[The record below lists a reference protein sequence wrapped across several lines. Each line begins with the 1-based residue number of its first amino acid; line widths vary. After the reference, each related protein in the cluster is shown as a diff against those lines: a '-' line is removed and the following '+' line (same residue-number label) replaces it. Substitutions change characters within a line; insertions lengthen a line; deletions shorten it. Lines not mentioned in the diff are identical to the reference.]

1 LLSRYKLIIQYD
13 GTKFFGWQLQK
24 NKRTIQGVLEE
35 TIKLILKS
43 DSRIPVH
50 GSGRTDTGVHALGQV
65 AHVDMNIKMNAES
78 MMRAL
83 NGNLPKD
90 IQIINFMRVNNDFH
104 SRFNALKRCYIYQF
118 YTGKSL
124 LFNNQSWQIKS
135 LDLKLLNILSTFIIG
150 EHDFMSFSK
159 FNKDKINTSC
169 IIYTSLWETENDIVY
184 FKIEGNRFLHHMVRY
199 LVGTMTAVNTKKIA
213 IEEFKVLLN
222 EPKKVSRVFK
232 APSRGLILKEVFYE

>member
-1 LLSRYKLIIQYD
+1 LLSRYKIIIQYD

-43 DSRIPVH
+43 DSRIPVY

-90 IQIINFMRVNNDFH
+90 IQILNF
-104 SRFNALKRCYIYQF
+104 
-118 YTGKSL
+118 
-124 LFNNQSWQIKS
+124 
-135 LDLKLLNILSTFIIG
+135 IG
-150 EHDFMSFSK
+150 
-159 FNKDKINTSC
+159 
-169 IIYTSLWETENDIVY
+169 
-184 FKIEGNRFLHHMVRY
+184 
-199 LVGTMTAVNTKKIA
+199 
-213 IEEFKVLLN
+213 
-222 EPKKVSRVFK
+222 
-232 APSRGLILKEVFYE
+232 

>member
-1 LLSRYKLIIQYD
+1 MLSRYKLIIQYD

-43 DSRIPVH
+43 DSRIPVY

-65 AHVDMNIKMNAES
+65 AHVDMNIKMNSES

-90 IQIINFMRVNNDFH
+90 IQILNFIRVNNDFH
-104 SRFNALKRCYIYQF
+104 SRFNATKRCYIYQL

-124 LFNNQSWQIKS
+124 LFNNQSWHIKS

-150 EHDFMSFSK
+150 EHDFLSFSK

-169 IIYTSLWETENDIVY
+169 IIYTSFWEIENDIVY

-222 EPKKVSRVFK
+222 EPKKISRVLK

>member
-1 LLSRYKLIIQYD
+1 MLSRYKLIIQYD

-43 DSRIPVH
+43 DSRIPVY

-65 AHVDMNIKMNAES
+65 AHVDMNIKINSES

-90 IQIINFMRVNNDFH
+90 IQILNFIKVNNDFH
-104 SRFNALKRCYIYQF
+104 SRFNATKRCYIYQL

-124 LFNNQSWQIKS
+124 LFNNQSWHIKS
-135 LDLKLLNILSTFIIG
+135 LDLKLLNILSALIIG
-150 EHDFMSFSK
+150 EHDFLSFSK

-169 IIYTSLWETENDIVY
+169 IIYTSFWEIENDIVY

-222 EPKKVSRVFK
+222 EPKKISRVLK

>member
-1 LLSRYKLIIQYD
+1 MLSRYKLIIQYD

-43 DSRIPVH
+43 DSRIPVY

-65 AHVDMNIKMNAES
+65 AHVDMNIKMNSES

-90 IQIINFMRVNNDFH
+90 IQILNFIKVNNDFH
-104 SRFNALKRCYIYQF
+104 SRFNATKRCYIYQL

-124 LFNNQSWQIKS
+124 LFNNQSWHIKS

-150 EHDFMSFSK
+150 EHDFLSFSK

-169 IIYTSLWETENDIVY
+169 IIYTSFWEIENDIVY

-222 EPKKVSRVFK
+222 EPKKISRVLK